1 MRDELCTYI
10 GKDLLNLDVNDA
22 ILPDQDLLDDGMVDS
37 LGMIQL
43 LTHIQEH
50 YQYTVPAEDF
60 LIENFC
66 TVDAIVAYLERSM
79 AVDRP

>member
-1 MRDELCTYI
+1 MQDELCTYI
-10 GKDLLNLDVNDA
+10 GRDLLNLGDRDA
-22 ILPDQDLLDDGMVDS
+22 ITPDQDLLGDGMVDS

-43 LTHIQEH
+43 LTHIQEQ

-66 TVDAIVAYLERSM
+66 TVNAIVAYLQRSLALER
-79 AVDRP
+79 